1 MWRLEVLLCLSLWVC
16 VPAGAAVGGE
26 RVAKPGKP
34 VRVRSTAKAGS
45 AKAYEAWRA
54 KFPEHDITPR
64 PTDGANLALSV
75 HKLEG
80 KGIPGKPF
88 LIWAIGSSFT
98 NFLGN
103 GETLIHELRKRFP
116 NAPPILYKKHVTSS
130 VTWQHMRGWV
140 RQFVVPDQPDLVLM
154 YVHDPGPRHL
164 GKILDHIH
172 QHSTADVIVPSLH
185 LRRFEK
191 LTARRVN
198 LAAWDKA
205 RAICREHG
213 AEFVENRRELA
224 DFMTAH
230 HMTIEDMTVD
240 AVHQTPLC
248 ALLINENIARHV
260 APCAKPAYR
269 ALDRERR
276 VRVQGA
282 TKRAPRGVRVSDD
295 WTEGPHGTLQAG
307 RKGATLSITFTGNRV
322 DLIGRRSA
330 RGGTAKVIIDG
341 VPADRIS
348 AFYTTMIAP
357 GKQNTY
363 KGKPY
368 LTLVNLP
375 HGVVL
380 GQNVVPQDWTLTMT
394 DNAGNY
400 RVVGSVTGPDGTGNV
415 FRRFTSNSGQIII
428 DPELWR
434 GNQRRKGKTEVGSR
448 KGHTYSFSVYRCA
461 CGTVSFRGSAAMFH
475 VPLVQNLPNGK
486 HTLELVAEGGGPVR
500 VDSFGVYTPPK

>member
-1 MWRLEVLLCLSLWVC
+1 MWRLRVLVCLGLWVC
-16 VPAGAAVGGE
+16 APAGAALGGQ
-26 RVAKPGKP
+26 RVAKSGKP
-34 VRVRSTAKAGS
+34 FRARSTTKAGK

-54 KFPEHDITPR
+54 GFPGYDITPR
-64 PTDGANLALSV
+64 PTDGANLALAV
-75 HKLEG
+75 HKLQG
-80 KGIPGKPF
+80 HGIPGKPF
-88 LIWAIGSSFT
+88 LVWAIGSSFT
-98 NFLGN
+98 NFLGH
-103 GETLIHELRKRFP
+103 GDTLIHELRKRFP
-116 NAPPILYKKHVTSS
+116 NAPEILYKRYVTSS

-154 YVHDPGPRHL
+154 YVHDPGPQHL

-191 LTARRVN
+191 FTTQRVN

-205 RAICREHG
+205 REICRTHG

-248 ALLINENIARHV
+248 ALLINENIVRHFAR
-260 APCAKPAYR
+260 CAKPAYR

-276 VRVQGA
+276 ISVRGA
-282 TKRAPRGVRVSDD
+282 TERTTRGVRVSGT
-295 WTEGPHGTLQAG
+295 WTEGPNGTLQAG

-330 RGGTAKVIIDG
+330 GGGTVKVMVDG
-341 VPADRIS
+341 APAGEAN
-348 AFYTTMIAP
+348 AFYTTMIQP

-368 LTLVNLP
+368 LTQVNLP
-375 HGVVL
+375 HGVIL
-380 GQNVVPQDWTLTMT
+380 GQNIVPQDWTITMA
-394 DNAGNY
+394 DGQGHY

-415 FRRFTSNSGQIII
+415 FRRFTSDSGQIIV

-434 GNQRRKGKTEVGSR
+434 GNQRRKGKTTIGSR

-461 CGTVSFRGSAAMFH
+461 RDTVSFRGPAKPFH
-475 VPLVQNLPNGK
+475 VPLVQSLPNGK
-486 HTLELVAEGGGPVR
+486 HTIELIAQGGGPVR
-500 VDSFGVYTPPK
+500 VDSFYVFTPPG